1 MNISHLRRSI
11 PGLSPLLPNALD
23 WTRALA
29 LFLGGFTALNLLG
42 EWRRPGFDA
51 NEWWIDIRAFPRG
64 IGWTALALASVFL
77 VAFAIQPTLQT
88 WRRRVLLRVGLPLA
102 ACLVLFPLA
111 QVVCFGKTDYRR
123 PADAVIVLGA
133 RAYADGRPSDAL
145 ADRVRT
151 GCQLVREGLANKIIF
166 SGGPGD
172 GVIHET
178 EVMRRMALEL
188 GVPAEAILLDPQGL
202 STRATIDN
210 ARVLFEREGIHDA
223 LGVSHFYHLPRL
235 KLAAQRAGLNIR
247 TVPARQSYFLRQTPA
262 FVAREVV
269 ALWVYYLKGISR

>member
-1 MNISHLRRSI
+1 M
-11 PGLSPLLPNALD
+11 
-23 WTRALA
+23 
-29 LFLGGFTALNLLG
+29 
-42 EWRRPGFDA
+42 
-51 NEWWIDIRAFPRG
+51 
-64 IGWTALALASVFL
+64 
-77 VAFAIQPTLQT
+77 
-88 WRRRVLLRVGLPLA
+88 
-102 ACLVLFPLA
+102 
-111 QVVCFGKTDYRR
+111 
-123 PADAVIVLGA
+123 LGA

-247 TVPARQSYFLRQTPA
+247 TVPARQSYFLRHTPA